1 MSTQQT
7 TQGNP
12 LADFGPNEWIVDDMY
27 QRYLADPA
35 SVDAAWHWYSG
46 LTKNGVY
53 GAGQT
58 FYAQNYVGS
67 FSTMDFTLAK
77 QITLDKP
84 SIRVGRDPKNP
95 LVLGDKTVI
104 TDYSKI

>member
-1 MSTQQT
+1 M
-7 TQGNP
+7 
-12 LADFGPNEWIVDDMY
+12 
-27 QRYLADPA
+27 
-35 SVDAAWHWYSG
+35 DAAWHWYSG

-77 QITLDKP
+77 RITLDNGTTM
-84 SIRVGRDPKNP
+84 SAYLNVQNASLRLR
-95 LVLGDKTVI
+95 
-104 TDYSKI
+104 SKR